1 MNHKELMQ
9 LLFDNGFDTGWGL
22 SGETLVL
29 WEHDAEPPAP
39 LKRPKPTDETPIT
52 D

>member
-1 MNHKELMQ
+1 MNQKELID
-9 LLFDNGFDTGWGL
+9 LLNKNGFLQGWAIF
-22 SGETLVL
+22 GETLIL